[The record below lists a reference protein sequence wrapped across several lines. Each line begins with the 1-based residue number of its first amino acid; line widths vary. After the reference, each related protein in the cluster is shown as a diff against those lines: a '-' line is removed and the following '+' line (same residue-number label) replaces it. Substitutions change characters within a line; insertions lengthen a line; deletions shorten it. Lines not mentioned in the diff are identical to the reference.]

1 MLAPGHR
8 VGFDAD
14 QTEQPIDSRAD
25 LILQQFRIIEKHLI
39 LLDEDAD
46 IIVDY
51 ALNIIK

>member
-1 MLAPGHR
+1 MCIRDRPEPL
-8 VGFDAD
+8 
-14 QTEQPIDSRAD
+14 
-25 LILQQFRIIEKHLI
+25 QFRIIEKHLI